1 MSNSN
6 ELTIV
11 DGFDAD
17 AADPSG
23 SPIRGSTWRFIDGEY
38 FAFKELLDVGDES
51 YLVYDILKGWQKLE
65 EGCPPEYLMQRKG
78 QPKPA
83 QPHVDEA
90 DWRPDLNGKRVH
102 PWKWTVFIWLVNTK
116 TGEISTFTSNTTG
129 GHVAVREL
137 SEQVQFMRENRRGA
151 MPVIGLESTVM
162 PNEFRTPRPR
172 FSILGWRE
180 RTDAPPLLAGPK
192 QKELTAEPNT
202 AETQPAVKTGPV
214 ETKPA
219 TSMKPTKITK
229 RGVTKIDVPTRNV
242 EPPSSE
248 EVFNDKID
256 F

>member
-1 MSNSN
+1 
-6 ELTIV
+6 
-11 DGFDAD
+11 
-17 AADPSG
+17 
-23 SPIRGSTWRFIDGEY
+23 
-38 FAFKELLDVGDES
+38 
-51 YLVYDILKGWQKLE
+51 
-65 EGCPPEYLMQRKG
+65 
-78 QPKPA
+78 
-83 QPHVDEA
+83 
-90 DWRPDLNGKRVH
+90 VH

-129 GHVAVREL
+129 GAAAVREL

-180 RTDAPPLLAGPK
+180 RTDAPALLAGPE
-192 QKELTAEPNT
+192 QKELTAAEPNT
-202 AETQPAVKTGPV
+202 VETQPAVKTEPA

-219 TSMKPTKITK
+219 TSKKPAKTTK

-242 EPPSSE
+242 KLPSSE
-248 EVFNDKID
+248 EIFNDKID